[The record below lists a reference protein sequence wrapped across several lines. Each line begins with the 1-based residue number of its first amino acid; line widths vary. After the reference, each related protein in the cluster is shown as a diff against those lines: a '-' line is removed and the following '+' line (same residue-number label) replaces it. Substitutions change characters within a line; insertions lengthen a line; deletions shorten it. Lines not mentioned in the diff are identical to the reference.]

1 MNLDTLAKFLPWI
14 CGVLRFFTRRKPSAP
29 RVLWSLIVEDN
40 QRDAELLELVLRR
53 GGFQTQTASCGE
65 AARGMLKRDSYD
77 LILVDLQL
85 PGMSGAALLRV
96 LSDDSPYARVV
107 VVTGCAAD
115 LPPGEPIVVVV
126 KPITDDSV
134 TKMMRLLKPYPNA

>member
-1 MNLDTLAKFLPWI
+1 MSLDTVAKFLPWI
-14 CGVLRFFTRRKPSAP
+14 CSLLRLFTRKKPITVGVLWA
-29 RVLWSLIVEDN
+29 LIVEDD

-53 GGFQTQTASCGE
+53 GGFQTQTAGSGE
-65 AARGMLKRDSYD
+65 AARGMLHRDTYD

-85 PGMSGAALLRV
+85 PGMSGAALLRI
-96 LSDDSPYARVV
+96 LSDDSPHARVV

-115 LPPGEPIVVVV
+115 IPCSEPVVVIV

-134 TKMMRLLKPYPNA
+134 RKMMRLLHKP

>member
-1 MNLDTLAKFLPWI
+1 MLPWACSI
-14 CGVLRFFTRRKPSAP
+14 LRLFTRKRPISPK
-29 RVLWSLIVEDN
+29 VLWALIVEDN
-40 QRDAELLELVLRR
+40 KYDAELLELVLRR

-96 LSDDSPYARVV
+96 LSDDSPHARVV
-107 VVTGCAAD
+107 VVTGCAVD
-115 LPPGEPIVVVV
+115 LPPGEPIIVVV

-134 TKMMRLLKPYPNA
+134 RKMMMILRDYPSHK